1 MYFIGKAIKYS
12 CWGAI
17 SLFMYHWALIKK
29 YDKPETMPT
38 SEPFLEAARF
48 VDWSIYDFKVLMTKP
63 GMTKMLPDRLNLPGQ
78 MEAKV
83 LVMNLNGTLVHSTYS
98 MGVGV
103 EIYKRPGLTMFLN
116 RMSRQYELCIF
127 GLGE

>member
-1 MYFIGKAIKYS
+1 M
-12 CWGAI
+12 
-17 SLFMYHWALIKK
+17 L
-29 YDKPETMPT
+29 T

-63 GMTKMLPDRLNLPGQ
+63 GMTKMLPDRLKMPGQ
-78 MEAKV
+78 MDAKV

-98 MGVGV
+98 LGVGI

-116 RMSRQYELCIF
+116 RMSKQYELCIF